1 MNPYRTLLAAT
12 IGGLILSG
20 CSTIPDGSE
29 RPTPHSV
36 GHDVVS
42 GWTSV
47 PAIEYRRSHQAIEI
61 KENAP
66 IPSHIY
72 EKKIN
77 LDFNRELGIK
87 DLMRILSSMDI
98 PTVMAT
104 SELEDVS
111 FFIPGYRGTIGK
123 FLDVVAASTDVSFD
137 WKGGALLIDKARAR
151 ILKIPQNSDVAYLI
165 ADTITSMGAS
175 DVKTSY
181 EAGLVSYKAS
191 DQAQELI
198 KNYLDRLSVNT
209 AMVNLQ
215 VAVINVSLD
224 DQKRSGL
231 DWSSLSVNAGELDLL
246 SDTDLVSSGNSSSF
260 SPLSD
265 SDTDGDGSDGSDGDD
280 DSGSGNDDG
289 GTTAES
295 LVSGAAMALSGQGVG
310 VVLQRSNITLQG
322 ALNLL
327 STYGDSKTIQ
337 NLTLKTLS
345 GVPVKLASGQ
355 SIPYI
360 EDISLNVN
368 DGGSTSGTTTS
379 TVDTGFNIE
388 LNPLFDAEDRQVTIE
403 LNLSM
408 KSFIGFRE
416 LSAGNQI
423 GTLTRPETQDQSL
436 ENIARLEAGET
447 ALLGGLIY
455 ESLSDNRS
463 SIRGLEK
470 LPIASKAVQVKK
482 NAMFI
487 LVRPTV
493 VVYGPQERR
502 NALPQVPV
510 MGGR

>member
-1 MNPYRTLLAAT
+1 MNLYRTLLAAA
-12 IGGLILSG
+12 ISGLVLSG

-36 GHDVVS
+36 GQDVVS

-47 PAIEYRRSHQAIEI
+47 PAIEYRRSRQAIEI
-61 KENAP
+61 KESAP

-77 LDFNRELGIK
+77 LNFNRELGIK
-87 DLMRILSSMDI
+87 DLMHILSSMDI

-104 SELEDVS
+104 SELADVS
-111 FFIPGYRGTIGK
+111 FFIPGYRGTVGT

-151 ILKIPQNSDVAYLI
+151 ILKIPQNSDVADLI
-165 ADTITSMGAS
+165 TATITSMGAS

-198 KNYLDRLSVNT
+198 KNYLDRLAVNT

-224 DQKRSGL
+224 DQKRSGF
-231 DWSSLSVNAGELDLL
+231 DWSSLSVKAGELDLL
-246 SDTDLVSSGNSSSF
+246 PNTNLATSGGDSSF
-260 SPLSD
+260 SPFPD
-265 SDTDGDGSDGSDGDD
+265 SDTDGSGNEGD
-280 DSGSGNDDG
+280 DSGDGTSSGSDAGSVAQD
-289 GTTAES
+289 
-295 LVSGAAMALSGQGVG
+295 LVTGAAMALSGQGVG
-310 VVLQRSNITLQG
+310 VVFQRSNITLQG

-355 SIPYI
+355 SIPYV

-368 DGGSTSGTTTS
+368 DGGSTSGTSTS

-388 LNPLFDAEDRQVTIE
+388 LNPLFDAEDRLVTIE

-455 ESLSDNRS
+455 ENLSDNRS

-470 LPIASKAVQVKK
+470 MPIASKSVQVTK